1 MKQEIIEKLRSELN
15 DTYWCKN
22 DFEKCD
28 IESFE
33 GKNEPFFFLIREN
46 GTSLLFIGPSLEY
59 QLKNEANRFRVMR
72 SPEWM
77 IGGLLY
83 YQEDGIKYFYYD
95 GYILHN
101 ISKEDI
107 ETIFKNIW
115 GWRFNQLTEEYP
127 EEFEL
132 KDVSPE
138 VVMNDFTQSK
148 MDKALNFAAEKED
161 QSLVKILNR
170 FRSKE
175 RMAIDHEIW
184 IYAENDMNFYFE
196 ERINGKRIM
205 NGGIIFYEESTEN
218 RRWSTHT

>member
-1 MKQEIIEKLRSELN
+1 MEQKIIEKLRSELN

-22 DFEKCD
+22 DFEKYD

-33 GKNEPFFFLIREN
+33 GKDEPFFFSIREN

-59 QLKNEANRFRVMR
+59 YLKDEANRFRVMR
-72 SPEWM
+72 NPEW
-77 IGGLLY
+77 IVTNLLY
-83 YQEDGIKYFYYD
+83 YREDGIKYFYYD
-95 GYILHN
+95 GYILHS

-115 GWRFNQLTEEYP
+115 GWRFNRLAEEYP

-132 KDVSPE
+132 KDVSPKI
-138 VVMNDFTQSK
+138 VMNDFTQNK
-148 MDKALNFAAEKED
+148 MDEALHFAAEKED

-175 RMAIDHEIW
+175 RMAVDHEIW
-184 IYAENDMNFYFE
+184 IYEEGGMSFYFE
-196 ERINGKRIM
+196 ERMNGERVM
-205 NGGIIFYEESTEN
+205 NGGIIFHKESTGN
-218 RRWSTHT
+218 GRWSVHT

>member
-1 MKQEIIEKLRSELN
+1 MEQKIIEKLRSELN

-22 DFEKCD
+22 DFEKYD

-33 GKNEPFFFLIREN
+33 GENEPFFFSIREN

-59 QLKNEANRFRVMR
+59 YLKDEANRFRVMR
-72 SPEWM
+72 NPEWM
-77 IGGLLY
+77 INNILY

-95 GYILHN
+95 SYILHS
-101 ISKEDI
+101 ISKEDVK
-107 ETIFKNIW
+107 TIFKNIW
-115 GWRFNQLTEEYP
+115 GYRFNRLAEEYP

-138 VVMNDFTQSK
+138 VVMDDFTQSK
-148 MDKALNFAAEKED
+148 MDKALHFAAEKED

-175 RMAIDHEIW
+175 RMAVDHEIW
-184 IYAENDMNFYFE
+184 IYEEGGTSFYFE
-196 ERINGKRIM
+196 ERMNGKRIM
-205 NGGIIFYEESTEN
+205 NGGIIFHEGSTGN
-218 RRWSTHT
+218 GRWSVHM